1 MPAASRSN
9 RPVDEPSGAVRH
21 AHEAAGARLEAAYR
35 RDVAARARDAAAVR
49 RDRAADA
56 RNVLLDRTSAE
67 PASNLPLGQF
77 AEQRALADEDR
88 RAASADREQAALERA
103 HALADCEALAREVA
117 TAETDPLTGAR
128 TRAAGLSDLERELAR
143 CRRVGASL
151 VIAYIDVIGL
161 KSLNDSAGH
170 GAGDELLKR
179 VVTTVQ
185 EHLRPYYLVVRV
197 GGDEFVCA
205 MPALPLSEAR
215 GRFAIIATALAAAPQ
230 RTTIRTGIAQLG
242 PQESVAAL
250 IARADG
256 DLVHGRTD

>member
-1 MPAASRSN
+1 MSSAAARPNRLPAVPPGSPCDTELAPDQTAR
-9 RPVDEPSGAVRH
+9 
-21 AHEAAGARLEAAYR
+21 ARLEAAAR
-35 RDVAARARDAAAVR
+35 CDVLALARDVAALQ
-49 RDRAADA
+49 RDRAAEA
-56 RNVLLDRTSAE
+56 RHLMVDR
-67 PASNLPLGQF
+67 PV
-77 AEQRALADEDR
+77 AEQHALDAEDR
-88 RAASADREQAALERA
+88 RAAASDREQAAVERER
-103 HALADCEALAREVA
+103 ALADRKALARQVA
-117 TAETDPLTGAR
+117 SAETDPLTGAR

-185 EHLRPYYLVVRV
+185 EHLRPYDLVVRV

-205 MPALPLSEAR
+205 MSAMPLAEVR
-215 GRFAIIATALAAAPQ
+215 GRFGTIATALAAAPQ
-230 RTTIRTGIAQLG
+230 RTTIRTGLAQLE
-242 PQESVAAL
+242 PQESVASL

-256 DLVHGRTD
+256 DLADGRTA